1 MSSRD
6 PDKKPK
12 TARVSIARE
21 FLLVDPRS
29 QTDFDPKLFPI
40 AKGTAVLTPE
50 IKDPNERITFE
61 FCTVYYELNRLYAS
75 SKEAREQE
83 QSPERNVQERA
94 LAQEIEKYLRIRD
107 ELEDRYAPYGVI
119 AEAITQD
126 GFTTDII
133 FTFGN
138 RSAASQ
144 RQTPFVSSSALL
156 IFPRPSRFGPRT
168 DGGNHESRS

>member
-1 MSSRD
+1 MSSRNAGE
-6 PDKKPK
+6 KPE
-12 TARVSIARE
+12 TARGSIARE
-21 FLLVDPRS
+21 FLLVDPRLQS
-29 QTDFDPKLFPI
+29 DFDPKLFPK

-50 IKDPNERITFE
+50 IKDPDERITLE

-75 SKEAREQE
+75 SKRAREQE
-83 QSPERNVQERA
+83 QSPERSVQERA
-94 LAQEIEKYLRIRD
+94 LMQEIEKHLRIRD

-144 RQTPFVSSSALL
+144 RQKPFVSSSALL
-156 IFPRPSRFGPRT
+156 IFPKPIRFGSRT
-168 DGGNHESRS
+168 DGGDHESQS